1 MSHQASSDV
10 SLEKTVHS
18 CCNVWCGRL
27 GRTNLSIAWKIF
39 YIFINFK
46 ISLKI
51 MTEYV
56 GSKATIAS
64 EEIEADKIQEEIAE
78 RYQKEEK
85 SRLNVEILE
94 DTATTEPVYQ
104 IRPQLHEKYL
114 LIIYVFF
121 NIKLYPFSLK
131 IFDRIF

>member
-1 MSHQASSDV
+1 
-10 SLEKTVHS
+10 
-18 CCNVWCGRL
+18 
-27 GRTNLSIAWKIF
+27 
-39 YIFINFK
+39 
-46 ISLKI
+46 